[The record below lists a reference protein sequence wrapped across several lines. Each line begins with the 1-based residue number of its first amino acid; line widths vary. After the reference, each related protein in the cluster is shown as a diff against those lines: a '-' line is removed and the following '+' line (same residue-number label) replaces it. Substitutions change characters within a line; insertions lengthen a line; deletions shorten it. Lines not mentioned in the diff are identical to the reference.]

1 MGPVDGEDVRT
12 AIRCGRNEEVSTVE
26 LEGRF
31 GSSCY
36 GKEVQQLI
44 DVVAWQNICL

>member
-1 MGPVDGEDVRT
+1 VGLVDGEDVRT
-12 AIRCGRNEEVSTVE
+12 AIRCGRYEEVSTVD

-36 GKEVQQLI
+36 GKEVRQLI
-44 DVVAWQNICL
+44 GVVAWQDIRL